1 MLFLCGYNLYVFC
14 DLCIL
19 EVVHGSVPYTV
30 FSLAVMSVSGQSD
43 HFEASFNIVGPSDI
57 KMEDNGDELGD
68 ITNMVVD
75 GVATGSDADKRMV
88 VDGPASGSDGNTVVS
103 AVATPQSG
111 SPAGDGVSLAPTLH
125 AGLPEAPT
133 PPLGNNWLNLHESAP
148 QWFSSALYE
157 AVQAAVTHSMHNV
170 AIPLIE
176 QTVRTALKR
185 SREESSSH
193 WNNGGGGPGA
203 WHANKKKNFG
213 GAWNSPPSFFM
224 LQFVMA
230 RYDLR
235 KVLWLLH

>member
-1 MLFLCGYNLYVFC
+1 
-14 DLCIL
+14 
-19 EVVHGSVPYTV
+19 
-30 FSLAVMSVSGQSD
+30 MSVSGQSD

-57 KMEDNGDELGD
+57 KIEDNGDELGD
-68 ITNMVVD
+68 NTNMVVD
-75 GVATGSDADKRMV
+75 GVATGSDADKTMV

-125 AGLPEAPT
+125 AGLAEAPT
-133 PPLGNNWLNLHESAP
+133 PPPGNNWLNLHESAP

-157 AVQAAVTHSMHNV
+157 AVQAAVIQSMHNV

-193 WNNGGGGPGA
+193 WNNGGGGPVA
-203 WHANKKKNFG
+203 WHANKKKHFG
-213 GAWNSPPSFFM
+213 GAWNSPPAF
-224 LQFVMA
+224 
-230 RYDLR
+230 
-235 KVLWLLH
+235 